1 MCSKCA
7 NPDCSTTFNY
17 RQGRIFRFHR
27 PPESGDSPAKHHSIR
42 HFWLCN
48 SCSEIYTLEYLGDR
62 DVLITYRFKIP
73 EQCNNGS
80 GEIRSSREPKVA
92 TAT

>member
-7 NPDCSTTFNY
+7 NPDCSTAFNY

-27 PPESGDSPAKHHSIR
+27 PAESGDSPAKHHSIR

-48 SCSEIYTLEYLGDR
+48 SCSEMYTLKYLGDR
-62 DVLITYRFKIP
+62 GVLIAYRFMP

-80 GEIRSSREPKVA
+80 AEVRAKSKPKGLGA
-92 TAT
+92 T